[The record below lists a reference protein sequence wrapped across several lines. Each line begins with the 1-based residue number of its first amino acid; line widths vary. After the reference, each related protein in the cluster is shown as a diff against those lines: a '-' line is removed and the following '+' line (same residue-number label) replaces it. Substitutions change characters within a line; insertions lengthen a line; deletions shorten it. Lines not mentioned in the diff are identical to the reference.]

1 MVDIRDICVV
11 PTDDLNDFD
20 AKSPVSEA
28 EKLSIL
34 LETEVPSPP
43 DAHQVE
49 ASKENDTLES
59 ATVKD
64 TTIINAADSP
74 APLTEEVTLP
84 TASLGFAISA
94 EPDSMAPTSIEP
106 KPDREQPA
114 YLSKSPSSP
123 GVRQRV
129 TDFVGDGQPTSGPG
143 RPFIF
148 ACCTPS

>member
-1 MVDIRDICVV
+1 MVDIRVICVD
-11 PTDDLNDFD
+11 PKDDLNDFD
-20 AKSPVSEA
+20 AKSPVPEA
-28 EKLSIL
+28 EELSL
-34 LETEVPSPP
+34 SLETEVYFSP

-49 ASKENDTLES
+49 ASEEKDSLES

-64 TTIINAADSP
+64 TTIIDATDSP
-74 APLTEEVTLP
+74 APLTKELTLP
-84 TASLGFAISA
+84 AASS

-106 KPDREQPA
+106 KPNREQPA
-114 YLSKSPSSP
+114 YLSESPSSP

-148 ACCTPS
+148 ACCT